1 VDDVGGEVKLQ
12 PTCVYDLRWIATT
25 ANQYYLGEVTPN
37 PVKSGTMDLSFGVAF
52 DGWTEIV
59 IVNTKGEIVKR
70 ITTGTMKAG
79 DYTVRV
85 DVNDLPNGM
94 YIITMASEHFRQ
106 KREFVLT
113 K

>member
-1 VDDVGGEVKLQ
+1 LV

-25 ANQYYLGEVTPN
+25 ANQYYLGAISPN
-37 PVKSGTMDLSFGVAF
+37 PVKNGAIDVNFGVAF

-59 IVNTKGEIVKR
+59 IINTKGEVVKR
-70 ITTGTMKAG
+70 VTTGQMRAG

-106 KREFVLT
+106 KQEFVIT
-113 K
+113 R